1 MPPYHATTYI
11 LHILYGAIL
20 SNRLSTRSTKI
31 NGGATVLLRLTPNN
45 LNPGFG
51 CILRVYFD
59 LTHLICLLPFHRNIV
74 SSRLLFVTYSTRL
87 KIGHEPRPRSPVPVP
102 QLNSE
107 SRISTLLT
115 GHGGCRLILIHN
127 TALSSP
133 VSNFLPLSSIFSN

>member
-1 MPPYHATTYI
+1 MALIGMHEATVLKPWPAFRRSGSWPIATLTFPSTKHHTTGAEPNIRGTKAGVESCPSVPPYHATTYI

-20 SNRLSTRSTKI
+20 SNRLSTRSTEI

-74 SSRLLFVTYSTRL
+74 SSGFYS
-87 KIGHEPRPRSPVPVP
+87 
-102 QLNSE
+102 
-107 SRISTLLT
+107 
-115 GHGGCRLILIHN
+115 
-127 TALSSP
+127 
-133 VSNFLPLSSIFSN
+133 